1 MEGFEEDVCILYSR
15 KMDGY
20 RELCILYSRNVGMK
34 KTNWEDWETY
44 ANYSTHNRMFKLAYN
59 TETVSN
65 EDFTKS
71 AQALLVR
78 MPSNK

>member
-1 MEGFEEDVCILYSR
+1 MCVFYIAEKWTVT
-15 KMDGY
+15 
-20 RELCILYSRNVGMK
+20 ELCILYSRNVGMK